1 MNKIIETK
9 IVKFKSGDFS
19 GYENFYNE
27 TVQTVYTML
36 HSIVANEQEVL
47 SIIPKVYDKI
57 YQNINKLMHIDCFYQ
72 WTAEFVNEEALL
84 YLKEHGQ
91 AELSILEDEITE
103 QIYDYAAEDV
113 SMTITEDV
121 VTNPVFTTKLQDILN
136 TFSPI
141 EKIVIQDYYYFGNG
155 IQEIV
160 TKTGIKSTD
169 IKCMLSRTR
178 TMILQ
183 VIGETC
189 VGNNKTE
196 VRTYRLSDVPW
207 MWIAYQ
213 NFLGYTLGMETI
225 GIHGAVLGMAGQA
238 AMNAAAGGAA
248 SQAGC
253 AAGNIATSAGVGS
266 MESMQV
272 AGSTVATS
280 GGIATGFFG
289 TIGGRIAIAVIGV
302 AAAIAIGF
310 GVHHVVTENDK
321 VSEEIAQET
330 TLDTVESTAEQTT
343 EETAFETTEQTI
355 EVTTVETAEQTTE
368 EITEEPQIDYSLYD
382 SVIEER
388 KSYIESSEI
397 YQKENERYAIFDF
410 DGDGIKELLFGMYSD
425 YEVEGVILSQ
435 MYTIVDG
442 NAKCIYRAEDYE
454 YGFSH
459 SCCENGY
466 VSTSGW
472 ASDGIFVCE
481 AFLKVTSGGS
491 DFVEGYAS
499 LCKENGTM
507 YIKCQDEQAFNMLYQ
522 FACQYDY
529 DGMTIYVDDNPGL
542 YEKLSEEQ
550 FYAQKEQYKVQ
561 TIAWS
566 NLF

>member
-1 MNKIIETK
+1 MNKIIENQ

-253 AAGNIATSAGVGS
+253 AAGNIATSA
-266 MESMQV
+266 E
-272 AGSTVATS
+272 
-280 GGIATGFFG
+280 
-289 TIGGRIAIAVIGV
+289 IGRA
-302 AAAIAIGF
+302 
-310 GVHHVVTENDK
+310 HV
-321 VSEEIAQET
+321 
-330 TLDTVESTAEQTT
+330 
-343 EETAFETTEQTI
+343 
-355 EVTTVETAEQTTE
+355 
-368 EITEEPQIDYSLYD
+368 
-382 SVIEER
+382 
-388 KSYIESSEI
+388 
-397 YQKENERYAIFDF
+397 
-410 DGDGIKELLFGMYSD
+410 
-425 YEVEGVILSQ
+425 
-435 MYTIVDG
+435 
-442 NAKCIYRAEDYE
+442 
-454 YGFSH
+454 
-459 SCCENGY
+459 
-466 VSTSGW
+466 
-472 ASDGIFVCE
+472 
-481 AFLKVTSGGS
+481 
-491 DFVEGYAS
+491 
-499 LCKENGTM
+499 
-507 YIKCQDEQAFNMLYQ
+507 
-522 FACQYDY
+522 
-529 DGMTIYVDDNPGL
+529 
-542 YEKLSEEQ
+542 
-550 FYAQKEQYKVQ
+550 
-561 TIAWS
+561 
-566 NLF
+566 